1 MNSQELFKEEK
12 SMRKNMRIALTAGIC
27 LSVCLSSCGIPNR
40 QDKAEPTAV
49 VEASKK
55 NKKHKAHRSQEE
67 EILEESIPGDAVEVD
82 ATEQPVLAQ
91 NTVTEV
97 PVAATVAPTV
107 APTAKITTQS
117 PVVTEQPAAEN
128 KVQQEF
134 DEMMESVYGAA
145 PGAAGSSE
153 RMVVAARQLKDF
165 AFHYAENSSVGAF
178 EDMAA
183 EWFRNKSQEIADIKM
198 VFPECLNAVTQYA
211 FSQEEAL
218 EYDVSY
224 LKVVNGITAAA
235 D

>member
-1 MNSQELFKEEK
+1 
-12 SMRKNMRIALTAGIC
+12 MRKNMSIVLTAGIC
-27 LSVCLSSCGIPNR
+27 LSVCLSACGIPNR

-49 VEASKK
+49 VQASKK
-55 NKKHKAHRSQEE
+55 NKKHKAHREQE
-67 EILEESIPGDAVEVD
+67 EILEESIPGDAVEVA

-97 PVAATVAPTV
+97 PVVATVAPTV

-117 PVVTEQPAAEN
+117 PVVKEQPAAEN

-134 DEMMESVYGAA
+134 NEMMESVYGAA

-165 AFHYAENSSVGAF
+165 AFRYAENSSVGAF

-183 EWFRNKSQEIADIKM
+183 EWFQDKSQEIADIKM
-198 VFPECLNAVTQYA
+198 VFPECLNAVTQYG

-224 LKVVNGITAAA
+224 LKVVNGITAAT